1 MQIPASSTCSYRWA
15 SLFLLSFLSMTST
28 ASIRSNKFRFCQQPT
43 NVKRKSFS
51 VSHSCNYFSS
61 PPLQRQL
68 VIWLDSLY
76 LSIRNCF
83 LSSFQIVLS
92 VKYKLKGLLFRVL
105 IYGALREFIW
115 HDSLSSPCPFTGF
128 NDKKKSTNRCTCLR
142 HSQTRSPL
150 VFVFLSLPTCK

>member
-1 MQIPASSTCSYRWA
+1 
-15 SLFLLSFLSMTST
+15 MTSS
-28 ASIRSNKFRFCQQPT
+28 AFIRSNKFRFCQQPT
-43 NVKRKSFS
+43 NVKLKSFS
-51 VSHSCNYFSS
+51 VFHSCNYFSS

-115 HDSLSSPCPFTGF
+115 HDSLSHPCPFTGF
-128 NDKKKSTNRCTCLR
+128 NDKKNQPIDVLVCVIRKRAHLLFLFFFLFQHVNREVENVYF
-142 HSQTRSPL
+142 SDN
-150 VFVFLSLPTCK
+150 LSAVGIILL